1 MVSPLQP
8 LRAKPDTVFVG
19 SPLDMIQV
27 LEHSR
32 ESIGTVVLTGR
43 FAANR
48 ELAAYLSTTYPALAI
63 VEGSGDDPDPYLP
76 TFS

>member
-1 MVSPLQP
+1 
-8 LRAKPDTVFVG
+8 VFVG

-32 ESIGTVVLTGR
+32 ESIRTVVLTGR

-76 TFS
+76 TYS